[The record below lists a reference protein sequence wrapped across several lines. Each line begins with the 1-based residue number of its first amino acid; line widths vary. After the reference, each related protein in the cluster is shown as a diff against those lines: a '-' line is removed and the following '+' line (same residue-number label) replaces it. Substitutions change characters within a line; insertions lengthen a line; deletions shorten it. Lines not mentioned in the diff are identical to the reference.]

1 MRKTYHK
8 RKPDANEKKYR
19 TNEQITAPEVRVI
32 DDEGNHVGLM
42 TIAEALAKAKEFEF
56 DLVEIE
62 PTAVPPVCK
71 IIDSGKFQYEQEKQK
86 RKAKA
91 KQKQTETKGVR
102 LSLRIGAHDIE
113 VRMQQAKKFLEQ
125 GNEVKVEMVLR
136 GRERGHTEHAKE
148 IIKAFIAGLDVD
160 HGVTLTWDNKIQVQ
174 GGRLH
179 AIIGLKRV

>member
-1 MRKTYHK
+1 MRKSYH
-8 RKPDANEKKYR
+8 RHKPDTQTKKYR
-19 TNEQITAPEVRVI
+19 TNDQITAPQVRVI
-32 DDEGNHVGLM
+32 DDAGNHIGLLSL
-42 TIAEALAKAKEFEF
+42 EDALAKAREFEF

-62 PTAVPPVCK
+62 PTAKPPVCK

-102 LSLRIGAHDIE
+102 LSLRIGTHDIE
-113 VRMQQAKKFLEQ
+113 VRMQQAKRFLEG

-136 GRERGHTEHAKE
+136 GRERGHIDMAKD
-148 IIKAFIAGLDVD
+148 IIKSFIAGMGKD
-160 HGVTLTWDNKIQVQ
+160 HGIELTWDEKIQIQ

-179 AIIGLKRV
+179 AIIGLKKP